1 MIEKAPVHNPSGFEV
16 QQRTTFTMARD
27 FAALFLAAL
36 LAGCHQ
42 SESPALPP
50 AAVVSVAAQASP
62 AGESGTPLRY
72 PVEVAARYSN
82 AMSFRVAGQLSE
94 RRVRLG
100 DAVWK
105 GEVLARL
112 D

>member
-1 MIEKAPVHNPSGFEV
+1 VV
-16 QQRTTFTMARD
+16 QNSIDAQRPAVFTAARD
-27 FAALFLAAL
+27 LGFLFLAAL
-36 LAGCHQ
+36 LGGCHQ
-42 SESPALPP
+42 SRAPAPL
-50 AAVVSVAAQASP
+50 AVAVVSAAVQARP
-62 AGESGTPLRY
+62 AGEAGTPLRY